1 MMKEY
6 REQAHCWIWASNI
19 IFLPKKGAWISF
31 EGNLVG
37 QGREAAKQA
46 LAEDTALMETITKAI
61 MEKVQVTVGA
71 VLAQGTEQDS

>member
-6 REQAHCWIWASNI
+6 RKQAHCWIWVSN
-19 IFLPKKGAWISF
+19 KGYSYQKGAWISF

-46 LAEDTALMETITKAI
+46 LAEDINNGNDNKAI
-61 MEKVQVTVGA
+61 MKKVQVTVGA
-71 VLAQGTEQDS
+71 VRTRYGQDS

>member
-1 MMKEY
+1 M
-6 REQAHCWIWASNI
+6 RDC
-19 IFLPKKGAWISF
+19 FPKGAWISF

-46 LAEDTALMETITKAI
+46 LAEDTALMEKITKAI